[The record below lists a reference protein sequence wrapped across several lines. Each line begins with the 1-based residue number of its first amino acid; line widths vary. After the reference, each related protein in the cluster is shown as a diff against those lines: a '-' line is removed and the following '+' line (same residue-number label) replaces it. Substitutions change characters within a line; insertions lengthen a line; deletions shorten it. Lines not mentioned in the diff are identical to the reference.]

1 MSLRASILYLLFTV
15 LAFGQ
20 NDTVFYKQSN
30 RIMEQAISQV
40 SINNS
45 EHSLQ
50 SFSYK
55 RYTKAI
61 FKTQE
66 VLTQEL
72 LSDDSNFLFEEVS
85 LHHFDQKNKHTQTV
99 LSSNIPGFEQPYYPL
114 FVRPFYAAS
123 IYEKEYTIFD
133 KRFHG
138 PLAKNAFKNYKYEL
152 IQTDTQSNHP
162 YYIIQFSPLNDDS
175 ETLLEG
181 QLFID
186 VATFAVQKAIVH
198 HKKNI
203 EATIIHQFEFKE
215 KEGIWFPQ
223 KTSMSVSLLNSLEP
237 FYLFGKR
244 IPSGKLPANNNEN
257 QVSYFE
263 INSYIT
269 ETGFNTTE
277 DWIKKRVQVNAR
289 ETQNTKDNT
298 FWNEYRLHPLTDE
311 EHQIYKESET
321 VVIDKGI
328 ERRIQR
334 IEDFG
339 LGFLELG
346 FFDLDLKFLIKY
358 NNYEGFRSGLGGVT
372 NEKLSSF
379 FSVGGYLV
387 RGFKDEAFKYQVST
401 DFELSRRTNTILGF
415 TFTDD
420 IAEIGSHLYLTD
432 RRTFSLFEPRLVNI
446 SEFYQ
451 YQTWKA
457 NLRHQIIP
465 EIDTELQF
473 SKSDIAQT
481 VNYQFLNDG
490 KAFSNYTLSEIKT
503 SIYWS
508 PFGNFMETP
517 LGVTEYKTGY
527 PRFSTQFTQSVKGFL
542 NGDFNYTKIDF
553 RTDYLLEHI
562 NQSFT
567 EIILEGNMAFGDLPL
582 THSYHAYP
590 NSPNKETVMK
600 RFSVAGIRSFETM
613 YFGEF
618 FSDKLATFQIK
629 HQLKPIQLSSR
640 FQPEIVLI
648 SRHAIGTFSNEENHE
663 SIGFNTLE
671 KGYSESGIELNKLLF
686 GFGASFAY
694 RYGAYHLPQT
704 QDNISFKFT
713 FNLKL

>member
-1 MSLRASILYLLFTV
+1 MFLRASILFLLFTV
-15 LAFGQ
+15 LVIGQ
-20 NDTVFYKQSN
+20 NDTTFYKN
-30 RIMEQAISQV
+30 ANFIMEQVITHV
-40 SINNS
+40 SINS
-45 EHSLQ
+45 AEQSLQ

-66 VLTQEL
+66 LKTQEL
-72 LSDDSNFLFEEVS
+72 LSDDSNFIFEEVT
-85 LHHFDQKNKHTQTV
+85 LHHFDQQNKHTQTV
-99 LSSNIPGFEQPYYPL
+99 LGSNIPGFEQPYYPL
-114 FVRPFYAAS
+114 FVKPFYVAS
-123 IYEKEYTIFD
+123 IYEKEYTIFE
-133 KRFHG
+133 KRFQG

-152 IQTDTQSNHP
+152 VQTDTQSNHP
-162 YYIIQFSPLNDDS
+162 YYIIQFSPLKDDS

-181 QLFID
+181 ELFID
-186 VATFAVQKAIVH
+186 TVTFAVQKAIIH

-203 EATIIHQFEFKE
+203 EAAIIHEFEFEITK
-215 KEGIWFPQ
+215 GLWFPQ

-244 IPSGKLPANNNEN
+244 IPTGKLLANKDKNRI
-257 QVSYFE
+257 STFE

-269 ETGFNTTE
+269 KTDFNTTE
-277 DWIKKRVQVNAR
+277 DWIKKRVQVYAR
-289 ETQNTKDNT
+289 ETENTNDNS
-298 FWNEYRLHPLTDE
+298 FWKEYRLHPLTDE
-311 EHQIYKESET
+311 EHQIYKEAEI
-321 VVIDKGI
+321 VVKDKGV

-358 NNYEGFRSGLGGVT
+358 NNYEGIRSGLGGVT

-401 DFELSRRTNTILGF
+401 DFTLSHKTNTILGF

-451 YQTWKA
+451 HQTWKT
-457 NLRHQIIP
+457 NLRHQFIP
-465 EIDTELQF
+465 EFNTEIQI
-473 SKSDIAQT
+473 SKSDVAQT
-481 VNYQFLNDG
+481 VNYQFLNDD

-503 SIYWS
+503 SVFWS
-508 PFGNFMETP
+508 PFGNFMEIP
-517 LGVTEYKTGY
+517 LGITEYKTGY
-527 PRFSTQFTQSVKGFL
+527 PRFSTQFTQSIKGFL

-553 RTDYLLEHI
+553 RTDYLLKHI

-567 EIILEGNMAFGDLPL
+567 EIILEGNLAFGDLPL

-590 NSPNKETVMK
+590 NSPNKETVIK

-618 FSDKLATFQIK
+618 FSDKLASVQIK
-629 HQLKPIQLSSR
+629 HQLKTIQFSSW

-648 SRHAIGTFSNEENHE
+648 TRHAIGTFSNEENHQ